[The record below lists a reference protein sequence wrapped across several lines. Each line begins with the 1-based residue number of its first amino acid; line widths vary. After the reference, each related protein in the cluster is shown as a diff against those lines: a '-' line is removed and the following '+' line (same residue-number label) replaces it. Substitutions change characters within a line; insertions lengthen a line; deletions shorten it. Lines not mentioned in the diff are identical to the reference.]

1 LIGST
6 IALNAAHA
14 ATPQVK
20 TQAPGYYRMMLG
32 DFEVTVLN
40 DGTLSL
46 PASVMTN
53 TTEAETEKALARNF
67 LKSPFDAYSTPIVS
81 RHRSFTCRR

>member
-1 LIGST
+1 MKLFRVWPRALAILIGGA

-14 ATPQVK
+14 AAPQVK

-32 DFEVTVLN
+32 DFEVTVLS
-40 DGTLSL
+40 DGNLSL

-67 LKSPFDAYSTPIVS
+67 LK
-81 RHRSFTCRR
+81 